1 MSLQRVIH
9 IVNVLDFS
17 NFLHKETGL
26 RSNLKTACK
35 NLHNCTVAFCIKT
48 RGMQKNDT
56 YERSVKKKRPR
67 VPPVG
72 FCYNF

>member
-9 IVNVLDFS
+9 IVNVLEFS

-26 RSNLKTACK
+26 RSNLKTVKICITVLLRFVLKRVVCK
-35 NLHNCTVAFCIKT
+35 
-48 RGMQKNDT
+48 KNDT